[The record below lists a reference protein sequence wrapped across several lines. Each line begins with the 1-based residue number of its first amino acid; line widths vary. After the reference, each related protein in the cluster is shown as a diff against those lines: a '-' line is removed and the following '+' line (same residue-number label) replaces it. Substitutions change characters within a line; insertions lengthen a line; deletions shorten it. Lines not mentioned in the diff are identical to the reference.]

1 MPSSQLSF
9 KYHVLN
15 RCRKVEKTKRV
26 RDCRTGLRH
35 CFRESLLSHAAT
47 INQLTITLCFF
58 NGIKIRALQIL
69 DKGKREHLLI
79 VDIANNHREFSKSSK
94 LGRLI
99 ASLSSN
105 NLIAIVALA
114 NKKGLQ
120 NPMLGNRI
128 AQLFKLSF
136 IEVNAGL
143 IRIWKDVLNRNLS
156 IRSS

>member
-47 INQLTITLCFF
+47 IDQLPIAFCFF
-58 NGIKIRALQIL
+58 NWIKIRALQIL

-79 VDIANNHREFSKSSK
+79 VDISNNYRKFSKSSK
-94 LGRLI
+94 FGRLI
-99 ASLSSN
+99 TSLSCN
-105 NLIAIVALA
+105 DFVAIVALS
-114 NKKGLQ
+114 NKKRLQ
-120 NPMLGNRI
+120 NPMLSN
-128 AQLFKLSF
+128 
-136 IEVNAGL
+136 
-143 IRIWKDVLNRNLS
+143 
-156 IRSS
+156 